1 MHREYCLDLYMS
13 NEYLS
18 SAKYYF
24 ISETTGSELSEFRP
38 RAFLRPEPFDQCN
51 LKRGAVCMFEY
62 DEEIVEALLKES
74 VDFKRLYDKY
84 IKLKQDVES
93 ANVGDSPI
101 EDMELERMKKE
112 KLFLKDQMARIIED
126 YRKENAA

>member
-24 ISETTGSELSEFRP
+24 ISETTGSEYSESRA
-38 RAFLRPEPFDQCN
+38 RAFLRPKQFDQCN
-51 LKRGAVCMFEY
+51 LKGGCMFEY
-62 DEEIVEALLKES
+62 DEEIVEALLKER
-74 VDFKRLYDKY
+74 VDFKRKYDKY
-84 IKLKQDVES
+84 INLKQEVES
-93 ANVGDSPI
+93 ANVGDAPI

-112 KLFLKDQMARIIED
+112 KLFLKDQMASIIED

>member
-1 MHREYCLDLYMS
+1 
-13 NEYLS
+13 
-18 SAKYYF
+18 
-24 ISETTGSELSEFRP
+24 
-38 RAFLRPEPFDQCN
+38 
-51 LKRGAVCMFEY
+51 MFEY

-74 VDFKRLYDKY
+74 VDFKRLYDKH
-84 IKLKQDVES
+84 INLKREVDS

-112 KLFLKDQMARIIED
+112 KLFFKDQMARIIED

>member
-1 MHREYCLDLYMS
+1 
-13 NEYLS
+13 
-18 SAKYYF
+18 
-24 ISETTGSELSEFRP
+24 
-38 RAFLRPEPFDQCN
+38 
-51 LKRGAVCMFEY
+51 MFEY

>member
-1 MHREYCLDLYMS
+1 
-13 NEYLS
+13 
-18 SAKYYF
+18 
-24 ISETTGSELSEFRP
+24 
-38 RAFLRPEPFDQCN
+38 
-51 LKRGAVCMFEY
+51 MFEY

-84 IKLKQDVES
+84 INLKQEVES
-93 ANVGDSPI
+93 ANVGDAPI

-112 KLFLKDQMARIIED
+112 KLFLKDQMASIIED

>member
-1 MHREYCLDLYMS
+1 
-13 NEYLS
+13 
-18 SAKYYF
+18 
-24 ISETTGSELSEFRP
+24 
-38 RAFLRPEPFDQCN
+38 
-51 LKRGAVCMFEY
+51 MFEY

-84 IKLKQDVES
+84 IKLKQEVDS

-112 KLFLKDQMARIIED
+112 KLFLKDQMASIIED
-126 YRKENAA
+126 YRKVNAA

>member
-1 MHREYCLDLYMS
+1 
-13 NEYLS
+13 
-18 SAKYYF
+18 
-24 ISETTGSELSEFRP
+24 
-38 RAFLRPEPFDQCN
+38 
-51 LKRGAVCMFEY
+51 MFEY

-84 IKLKQDVES
+84 IKLKQEVDS

-112 KLFLKDQMARIIED
+112 KLYLKDQMASIIED